1 LAGLSVDPFV
11 ITLTMTP
18 AVDLTI
24 QVNTLLPG
32 ALHRVPSM
40 RQDPGGKGIN
50 VAKALTAFHVP
61 VVSTGLLGGERGHW
75 IADQL
80 RKMGINQ
87 DFVFVNEETR
97 LNVKITEQDG
107 RLSEFNA
114 LSPSVQAV
122 EWQQIEARL
131 SKANSGQWVALCG
144 RLPEG
149 LDQTGYQ
156 KAIVNAK
163 QRGVKTLL
171 DSSGQG
177 FREGIKAGPDLVKPN
192 RDELSAWY
200 GQPLVT
206 EEQLVIGAN
215 ALLAHGVSY
224 VVVSLGKE
232 GVLGV
237 TKDSI
242 YRVTVPKTEA
252 VSTVGAGDS
261 LVAGLL
267 LGFYQQYPFAEILR
281 LGAAAGTAA
290 VSTPGTQQPSY
301 EAVKTT
307 ALSIEVSTKVNHVNL
322 GSGRN

>member
-1 LAGLSVDPFV
+1 MAGLSVDPFV

-18 AVDLTI
+18 AVDVTI
-24 QVNTLLPG
+24 PVNTLQPG
-32 ALHRVPSM
+32 ALHRVSSV

-50 VAKALTAFHVP
+50 VAKALMAFHVP
-61 VVSTGLLGGERGHW
+61 VVTTGLLGGERGHW

-87 DFVFVNEETR
+87 DFVFVDEETR

-114 LSPSVQAV
+114 LSPPVQTAQ
-122 EWQQIEARL
+122 WQQIEERL
-131 SKANSGQWVALCG
+131 AKAKSGQWVALCG

-149 LDQTGYQ
+149 VDQTGYQ

-192 RDELSAWY
+192 REELSEWY

-206 EEQLVIGAN
+206 QEQLVIGAH
-215 ALLAHGVSY
+215 ALLAYGVSY
-224 VVVSLGKE
+224 VVVSLGQE

-237 TKDSI
+237 TKDAVF
-242 YRVTVPKTEA
+242 RVTVPKTEA
-252 VSTVGAGDS
+252 VSSVGAGDS

-267 LGFYQQYPFAEILR
+267 LGFYQQYPFAEVLR
-281 LGAAAGTAA
+281 FGAAAGTAA

-301 EAVKTT
+301 EAVQTI
-307 ALSIEVSTKVNHVNL
+307 ALSIEVLKNVNHVDL
-322 GSGRN
+322 DSGRN